1 VSSGFKEGTK
11 SIIRVVKVLKFRFA
25 ILFTKKN
32 RCLRIPGCYSPCLV
46 QSISDLVQLWLSTT
60 TMKSTICYISFI
72 LIFLSRNIQAQDLDS
87 IQVIDGVKSYGI
99 NKFVNKQPFTF
110 QDSTVTFFL
119 RNWKEAKVV
128 FLSGNFCNW
137 SDKAYPMTKT
147 TNGWIVRVKL
157 PIGKFWYKF
166 IIDGKWKTDSDNLH
180 TEQDAG
186 GEYNSVYYKTNAFF
200 RLPGHGKAKRVYIS
214 GGFNNWKPDELRME
228 KQNSVWQLSLYLS
241 KGNHAYNFIVDGRI
255 TSNQKQKV
263 PSNYVMEIADHN
275 RDLYGDNRFV
285 DGTEFAL
292 QDSIVTFLLEGHSA
306 AKQVY
311 VCGSWVSWVKDS
323 LPMTKTKRGWERD
336 VKLKPG
342 KYWYK
347 FVVDDAWIK
356 DPNNLIHENN
366 NSYGF
371 DNSVYYK
378 TNTVFNLPGFNSAS
392 RVYLIGTFNSW
403 NGTDLPL
410 KKIKS
415 GWQTSVFISGGTHNY
430 AFLVD
435 GIRYLD
441 PSHKV
446 YDRDNYDLVSS
457 VIQVNTAFKSV
468 SYYQASLSIDERL
481 GDNRKIAATLLNIAN
496 AYRAIPEH
504 AEAMLYFH
512 KALSYYKQL
521 NDRLA
526 MGDMFLHL
534 AEEVKFFNDPAHEL
548 ELLKKAVASYT
559 AAKNDIK
566 LGIAL
571 TRLGDYNMRIREYYK
586 AIESFKDALTKFPS
600 SSEIETADL
609 LGNIANAYS
618 YTSDRS
624 SHLYFASRALEL
636 NKRMESKNGIAENL
650 LVLGHYYR
658 LEMNYGKADS
668 LYHHSLGIYE
678 KQQDNLGI
686 ARVKFSLAHVLLA
699 VTDSAA
705 GHVQLTP
712 NYKYERAIKDLRS
725 CLQTFKDHHEVNM
738 EIATLQVLSSVFER
752 AANFGEAH
760 RYYKS
765 YVDAKE
771 SRSIADKKITIMLAE
786 LNYTAEH
793 IQDSLRFEKE
803 LSEGKLH
810 EQLLLATQQ
819 QQQLELNR
827 RELALANGEKEVQY
841 LSFLK
846 AQADLENEKLVKQQA
861 QRGRQLQQAQLKQL
875 TQRNAIISLNQQRQW
890 IYGIGGFV
898 LLGLASAYV
907 INRSRLKNLK
917 LKGDLEREII
927 EQRLKEADFQ
937 RKLADIS
944 MSALRSQMNPHFIF
958 NCLNSIKYY
967 TVQNDTMA
975 ASEYLTKF
983 SKLIRLVLENSRNDR
998 ITLSSELAALELYI
1012 QMEAMR
1018 FKDKLTYSI
1027 SVEEDVEADYFEI
1040 PPLLLQPFVEN
1051 AIWHGLMHKE
1061 EGGKIDVAVST
1072 MTGGSALQIVISDN
1086 GIGRKK
1092 AAELKNKGSHKHKSY
1107 AMQATSERIALINQI
1122 YKSNAVINVADL
1134 VDSNQQGAGTQIT
1147 IQIAM

>member
-1 VSSGFKEGTK
+1 M
-11 SIIRVVKVLKFRFA
+11 R
-25 ILFTKKN
+25 
-32 RCLRIPGCYSPCLV
+32 
-46 QSISDLVQLWLSTT
+46 
-60 TMKSTICYISFI
+60 STIYCISF
-72 LIFLSRNIQAQDLDS
+72 LLTLLSQNIKAQDLDS

-99 NKFVNKQPFTF
+99 NKFVNKLPFTS

-137 SDKAYPMTKT
+137 SDKAHPMTKT
-147 TNGWIVRVKL
+147 PNGWIVRVNL
-157 PIGKFWYKF
+157 PVGKFWYKF
-166 IIDGKWKTDSDNLH
+166 IIDGKWKIDSDNVL

-186 GEYNSVYYKTNAFF
+186 GEFNSVYYKPNAFF
-200 RLPGHGKAKRVYIS
+200 RLPGNEKAKRVYVS
-214 GGFNNWKPDELRME
+214 GGFNNWKPDELQM
-228 KQNSVWQLSLYLS
+228 KKHNAVWELSLYLS
-241 KGNHAYNFIVDGRI
+241 KGNHVYNFIVDGRI
-255 TSNQKQKV
+255 ISNQKQKD

-275 RDLYGDNRFV
+275 RDLYGNNRFV
-285 DGTEFAL
+285 EGTEFAL
-292 QDSIVTFLLEGHSA
+292 QDSIVTFLLEGHST

-311 VCGSWVSWVKDS
+311 VCGNWVSWVKDS
-323 LPMTKTKRGWERD
+323 LPMTRTNRGWQRD
-336 VKLKPG
+336 VKLTPG

-378 TNTVFNLPGFNSAS
+378 TNTVFNLPGFHSAG
-392 RVYLIGTFNSW
+392 RVYLIGSFNSW
-403 NGTDLPL
+403 NTTDLPMI
-410 KKIKS
+410 KTKS
-415 GWQTSVFISGGTHNY
+415 GWRASVFISGGTHNY

-446 YDRDNYDLVSS
+446 YHQDNYGLESS

-468 SYYQASLSIDERL
+468 GYYQAELSIDERL
-481 GDNRKIAATLLNIAN
+481 GDNKKIAAALLNIAN

-526 MGDMFLHL
+526 MGDMFLDI

-548 ELLKKAVASYT
+548 ELLNKAVASYT
-559 AAKNDIK
+559 TAKNDLK

-571 TRLGDYNMRIREYYK
+571 TRLGDYNMRVREYYK
-586 AIESFKDALTKFPS
+586 AIECFKDALSKCPS
-600 SSEIETADL
+600 SSEIETAAL

-624 SHLYFASRALEL
+624 SQLYFATRALEL
-636 NKRMESKNGIAENL
+636 NKRLESKSGTAENL
-650 LVLGHYYR
+650 LVLGDYYR
-658 LEMNYGKADS
+658 FEMNYAKADS
-668 LYHHSLGIYE
+668 LYLHSLSIYE
-678 KQQDNLGI
+678 NLQDNLGI
-686 ARVKFSLAHVLLA
+686 ARVKFSLARVLIA
-699 VTDSAA
+699 TSDSALV
-705 GHVQLTP
+705 HLRLTP
-712 NYKYERAIKDLRS
+712 NHKYQKAIKDLRW

-738 EIATLQVLSSVFER
+738 EIATLQVFSSVFER
-752 AANFGEAH
+752 AGNFAEAH

-771 SRSIADKKITIMLAE
+771 LRSIADKKTTIMLAE
-786 LNYTAEH
+786 LNYTSDR

-803 LSEGKLH
+803 LSDGKLH
-810 EQLLLATQQ
+810 EQQLLATQQ

-827 RELALANGEKEVQY
+827 RELALAKGEKEVQY
-841 LSFLK
+841 LSFVK

-861 QRGRQLQQAQLKQL
+861 RREQQLQQAKLKQL
-875 TQRNAIISLNQQRQW
+875 SQRTAIISLNQQRQW

-917 LKGDLEREII
+917 LKADLEKEII
-927 EQRLKEADFQ
+927 EQRLKDADFQ
-937 RKLADIS
+937 KKLADIS

-967 TVQNDTMA
+967 TVQNDTIA
-975 ASEYLTKF
+975 AAEYLTKF

-1018 FKDKLTYSI
+1018 FKDKLKYSI
-1027 SVEEDVEADYFEI
+1027 SVEADVEADYFEI

-1061 EGGKIDVAVST
+1061 EGGKINVTVST
-1072 MTGGSALQIVISDN
+1072 VSDGTALQIVISDN

-1092 AAELKNKGSHKHKSY
+1092 ASEIKNRGLQKHKSY

-1122 YKSNAVINVADL
+1122 YKSNAVIDVADL
-1134 VDSNQQGAGTQIT
+1134 VDDDQQATGTQIT
-1147 IQIAM
+1147 IQIAV